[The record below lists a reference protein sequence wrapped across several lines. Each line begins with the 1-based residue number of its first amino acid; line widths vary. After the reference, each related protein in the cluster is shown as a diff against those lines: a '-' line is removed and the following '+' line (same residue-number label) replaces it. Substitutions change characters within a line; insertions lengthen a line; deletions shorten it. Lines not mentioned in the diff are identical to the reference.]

1 MTHAKV
7 LIALGAN
14 LPSRAGPPA
23 VTLTAALSDIV
34 ARAGNVVSC
43 SRLYESAAWPNPS
56 DPPFVNLVALMETL
70 HAPDALLAIFKTL
83 EASFGRRESA
93 RNAPRPL
100 DIDILDHDGRVAHSA
115 ALTLPHPRLS
125 ERAFVLV
132 PLAEILPGWVHP
144 VSGLTAEA
152 LLARLPEAE
161 RLAVRPISLG
171 KS

>member
-23 VTLTAALSDIV
+23 VTLTSALSDIV
-34 ARAGNVVSC
+34 ARAGNVLIC
-43 SRLYESAAWPNPS
+43 SGIHESPAWPDPS
-56 DPPFVNLVALMETL
+56 DPPFVNLVALIETL
-70 HAPDALLAIFKTL
+70 HAPDALLAIFKSL
-83 EASFGRRESA
+83 EKSFGRRESV

-100 DIDILDHDGRVAHSA
+100 DIDILDYDGRVYESA
-115 ALTLPHPRLS
+115 NLNVPHPRLS

-132 PLAEILPGWVHP
+132 PLTEILPGWVHP

-152 LLARLPEAE
+152 LLRGLPEAD
-161 RLAVRPISLG
+161 RRAVRPISAR